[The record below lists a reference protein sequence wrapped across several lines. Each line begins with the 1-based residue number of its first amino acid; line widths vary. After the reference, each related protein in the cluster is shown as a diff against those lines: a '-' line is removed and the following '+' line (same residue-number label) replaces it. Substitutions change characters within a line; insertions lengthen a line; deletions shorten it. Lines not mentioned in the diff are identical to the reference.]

1 MNTTPQSPG
10 SDHGN
15 TEHRA
20 SAVEDHLHT
29 LQDDAQAAIA
39 SAKEQGSAQFEQYR
53 DTAAQQIETLA
64 QSAQSAAEHMQ
75 QDDTLGISHYVTDIA
90 QSMTTLAD
98 NLRGK
103 SVDELLQ
110 QAGKLARDNPAL
122 FITGSVALGF
132 GLSRF
137 LRASGSAQGTTSTT
151 GSAATPDIASP
162 TNTPASQYAN
172 RPTAGMST
180 VVEADQEFP
189 VSHPHMGD
197 VRHSGR
203 PGIPDAPTGQ
213 GMTGAY
219 IPTDPLGADATY
231 PDSKDDS
238 SQPDNPQQSASDRQ
252 AQDRLSK
259 GDM

>member
-10 SDHGN
+10 SSTDHRN

-20 SAVEDHLHT
+20 NAVEDHLHT

-64 QSAQSAAEHMQ
+64 QSAQSAAEHLQ
-75 QDDTLGISHYVTDIA
+75 EDDTFGISHYVTDIA
-90 QSMTTLAD
+90 ENMTTLAD

-137 LRASGSAQGTTSTT
+137 LRASSAEQNAEVAPAVETS
-151 GSAATPDIASP
+151 ASP
-162 TNTPASQYAN
+162 AS
-172 RPTAGMST
+172 GSSSSEMST
-180 VVEADQEFP
+180 VVAADQEFP
-189 VSHPHMGD
+189 ISHPHMGD
-197 VRHSGR
+197 VRHSAR
-203 PGIPDAPTGQ
+203 PGVPDA
-213 GMTGAY
+213 
-219 IPTDPLGADATY
+219 
-231 PDSKDDS
+231 
-238 SQPDNPQQSASDRQ
+238 
-252 AQDRLSK
+252 K
-259 GDM
+259 GDV